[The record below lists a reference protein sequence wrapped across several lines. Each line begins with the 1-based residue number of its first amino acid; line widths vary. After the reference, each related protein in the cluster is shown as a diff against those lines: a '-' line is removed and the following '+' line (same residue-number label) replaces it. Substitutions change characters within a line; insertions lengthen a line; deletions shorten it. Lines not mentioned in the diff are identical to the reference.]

1 LSSPEPSDQ
10 LIRLKLLYK
19 DIHTAI
25 VPLLPAAHP
34 VLVTLSSQL
43 SPTSA
48 PLHSAVMHLREV
60 LSSLRE
66 RCAPARD
73 AYIDGLL
80 QKLQDPPAALPDPS
94 PLAKLVVNTTES
106 VLKLSDTMK
115 DDLSQFVLGAM
126 SEKQLQ
132 VVIKQQARRDERRT
146 VLQLYPLERTQHLW
160 TQWLSELSQESSHLI
175 PSTKWIPRLMQALG
189 STIPVSSTLPVV
201 LGQLWS
207 DQAGSDSNSLP
218 PPLLFSGT
226 ELLYIQNFLQA
237 VVIAASLR
245 SLARLPSPTSPSL
258 SSSVQGGG
266 DFMERVWT
274 LLRAEVDQEE
284 GSGDTKVVNLADEV
298 LRAQNQ
304 GMVAKGDRAEETRL
318 RAAVQRTLHPS
329 DPVFILLQ
337 KRLLT
342 ALTTR
347 MSQRDNSGSLS
358 PRIVGPEHMHTGFD
372 REGPGKRPR
381 LRLDSQE
388 LGLGQFST
396 SARGG
401 ELRVKGF
408 EDPVL
413 MKAIKEVL
421 GRLMGTVEWVESV
434 WKDVIDGGSDT

>member
-10 LIRLKLLYK
+10 LFRLKLLYK
-19 DIHTAI
+19 DIHAAI

-34 VLVTLSSQL
+34 ILVTLSSQL

-48 PLHSAVMHLREV
+48 PLHSAVMHLHEV

-73 AYIDGLL
+73 AYIDGLF

-106 VLKLSDTMK
+106 VLKLSDAMK

-160 TQWLSELSQESSHLI
+160 TQWLSELSQDSSHLT

-189 STIPVSSTLPVV
+189 STIPVSSTLPVT
-201 LGQLWS
+201 LGQVSS
-207 DQAGSDSNSLP
+207 DQAGSDGNSLP

-226 ELLYIQNFLQA
+226 ELLYLQNFVQA

-245 SLARLPSPTSPSL
+245 SLARLPSSSL

-266 DFMERVWT
+266 DFMDRVWT
-274 LLRAEVDQEE
+274 LLRAEIDQEE
-284 GSGDTKVVNLADEV
+284 GSGDTKVANLADEV

-304 GMVAKGDRAEETRL
+304 GMIAKGDRTEETRL

-347 MSQRDNSGSLS
+347 MSQRDSSGSQS
-358 PRIVGPEHMHTGFD
+358 PRVVGPEHMHTGFD
-372 REGPGKRPR
+372 MEGPGKRPR
-381 LRLDSQE
+381 LMLDSQE
-388 LGLGQFST
+388 LGLGQLST
-396 SARGG
+396 SARG
-401 ELRVKGF
+401 EEPLRVKGF

-413 MKAIKEVL
+413 MKGIKEVL

-434 WKDVIDGGSDT
+434 WKDVVGGGSDT